1 MPNDCTTDSHEKVND
16 MTDTK
21 FPAPLEN
28 DPDDVIVALKSARS
42 LFDAADYS
50 QAARWLRK
58 AASAAEEA
66 GDDQRALDLAKKA
79 SDVESI
85 PPPAALAAPAAPV
98 AAGTNDPLYTQ
109 AIRVAVKRSV
119 RDGDLFVARLL
130 DNQSVPAG
138 SYEAYLVLTNPNVDL
153 FDPSA
158 S

>member
-1 MPNDCTTDSHEKVND
+1 MV

-28 DPDDVIVALKSARS
+28 DPDDVIIALKSARS
-42 LFDAADYS
+42 LFDAADYAQS
-50 QAARWLRK
+50 ARWLRK

-66 GDDQRALDLAKKA
+66 GNDQRALDLAKKA
-79 SDVESI
+79 SDVEST
-85 PPPAALAAPAAPV
+85 PPALAAPAAPV
-98 AAGTNDPLYTQ
+98 MVGANDPVHMQ

-130 DNQSVPAG
+130 ESQSVPAG
-138 SYEAYLVLTNPNVDL
+138 SHEAYLVLTNPNVDL